1 MSIDVTATVVTG
13 STAATSLPIDA
24 YYVLT
29 KAHVTLTNSK
39 THANSGSPNYTVR
52 HDHDQD
58 FTNVGTNTHAQID
71 THIANVANPHT
82 VTLDQA
88 HQAGNTLTIGNTEQ
102 LVFNVTRSG
111 SDNTQV
117 FDINVTDTSSA
128 NFRYFDITSTHGA
141 GNKSAIN
148 ITMTSTGTG
157 DALGL
162 AVYTETDNA
171 AADSVSIN
179 TESTSTGG
187 ADAVGAFLYAY
198 DQAGETAC
206 IVRGAWVG
214 VEKNIAGSTGIGVD
228 IESWGSLAADA
239 GIRLASGSFTNG
251 IDMSD
256 ATVTNALKLAAA
268 QKITTASGTLK
279 LGSGDG
285 KVDFEDATVTGS
297 TVTHDAY
304 VELDVGGSTYK
315 FMLGS

>member
-29 KAHVTLTNSK
+29 KAHATLTNSK
-39 THANSGSPNYTVR
+39 THANSGSPNYTIR

-71 THIANVANPHT
+71 THIANVANPHA
-82 VTLDQA
+82 VTLDLA
-88 HQAGNTLTIGNTEQ
+88 HQGGNTITIGASEQ
-102 LVFNVTRSG
+102 IVLNVTRADA
-111 SDNTQV
+111 DNTQIL
-117 FDINVTDTSSA
+117 DINITDTSSA
-128 NFRYFDITSTHGA
+128 NFNYIDITSTHGA
-141 GNKSAIN
+141 GNKTGIN
-148 ITMTSTGTG
+148 ISQTSTGTG

-171 AADSVSIN
+171 AAASTSIN

-187 ADAVGAFLYAY
+187 ADAMGAFLYAY

-206 IVRGAWVG
+206 NISGAMMEVDKY
-214 VEKNIAGSTGIGVD
+214 VAGSTAYGAYIISG
-228 IESWGSLAADA
+228 GSQAADY
-239 GIRLASGSFTNG
+239 GVYLEGTFTTG

-256 ATVTNALKLAAA
+256 ATVTTALKLAAA

-285 KVDFEDATVTGS
+285 KVDFADATVTGS